1 MRPSVTAAIRAIPDD
16 RPSSPSMKLMLLIM
30 PTIQKIVN
38 PAANGPPKKMMPGPN
53 GLLM

>member
-1 MRPSVTAAIRAIPDD
+1 
-16 RPSSPSMKLMLLIM
+16 MKLMLLII

-38 PAANGPPKKMMPGPN
+38 PAANGPPKMRIRGGPN